1 MRDAT
6 GASSDG
12 SIDSDMLGDISG
24 HGNVLINQK
33 VDDKEARGR
42 VMGFISEWITS
53 VSFIKGKAFEK
64 KGNTSQ
70 HVD

>member
-64 KGNTSQ
+64 KEIQVST
-70 HVD
+70 